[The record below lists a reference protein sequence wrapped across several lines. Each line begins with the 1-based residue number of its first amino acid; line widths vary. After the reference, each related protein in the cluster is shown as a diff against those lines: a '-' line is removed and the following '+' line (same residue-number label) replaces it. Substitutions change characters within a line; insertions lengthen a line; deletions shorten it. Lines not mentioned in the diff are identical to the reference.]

1 MRPLILIL
9 IRILLPLTLFAQTG
23 ENAVPDSIGYSAIQK
38 SAQSFPKFYRE
49 FQDIRS
55 KDHLIK
61 KFRFIETKKLG
72 PAFASPKGIITINIA
87 FLNNIKPGFDDN
99 RLIVVLYHEIG
110 HLHYFVT
117 TAPAARNSEDSE
129 KAAFEYSL
137 LKTREIAEK
146 GDCLPL
152 ATGVR
157 FMKQRSLSN
166 EIQDPHVSALKHM
179 VTEPLYHEYVKYV
192 NEKCKTSSP
201 GIIPDVPL

>member
-1 MRPLILIL
+1 MKQLILIL
-9 IRILLPLTLFAQTG
+9 FRVLLPLALFAQAG
-23 ENAVPDSIGYSAIQK
+23 ENAVPDSIGYSAIKK
-38 SAQSFPKFYRE
+38 SERSFPKFYKE

-61 KFRFIETKKLG
+61 NFRFVETKKLG
-72 PAFASPKGIITINIA
+72 PAFASPKGIITINIE
-87 FLNNIKPGFDDN
+87 FLNNPKPGFDDN

-110 HLHYFVT
+110 HLHYYVT
-117 TAPAARNSEDSE
+117 TDPANRNSANSE

-137 LKTREIAEK
+137 LKTREMAEN

-166 EIQDPHVSALKHM
+166 EIKDPHVSALKLM
-179 VTEPLYHEYVKYV
+179 VNEPLYHEYVKYV
-192 NEKCKTSSP
+192 NENCRH
-201 GIIPDVPL
+201 